1 MKRLMISLAVAISL
15 TVGIAGSAA
24 ATSPDTHA
32 CTAVTAAGGP
42 ATHGITGLAAAG
54 GCQGAHAP

>member
-24 ATSPDTHA
+24 ATSPDNHA
-32 CTAVTAAGGP
+32 CGKANSHA
-42 ATHGITGLAAAG
+42 ITQALSTL
-54 GCQGAHAP
+54 GCEAHAP